1 MSVEP
6 WINWQFHKTPR
17 WLDPRVAF
25 SRASVGRTDSRIGLV
40 SAVPANVGRWR
51 FNPTTRLCEGLLC
64 EPQRT
69 NLILWSE
76 DFTNAAW
83 TASSLTP
90 TANTI
95 AAPDGTTTADTLAV
109 TGAGGKIS
117 QAIAITAGRGIAYGP
132 YLKANATSWAIVSL
146 SDGTNSVDCW
156 FNLASGPVGT
166 RTNGGTGSG
175 TSVLYSNAWV
185 ELAANGFWRC
195 AVEVTTS
202 VATAVVLSI
211 APTSADN
218 TPSATGNSC
227 YAWGAQGEADATLTN
242 LTSYIPT
249 TSAAVTRSADNLSL
263 AISQSQFPGD
273 RGTMVFEW
281 TQRTIPVVTGGP
293 AIVLGGL
300 GNASGF
306 TDFIYVSRTAATALG
321 LNYSVGGVGTP
332 LLQKTCAFTPGTIYR
347 LAITWQTG
355 RLAWSLDG
363 GAVTATTSNVNAH
376 TNLARLAIGY
386 SPWGA
391 SSTTI
396 SSNVVHRAF
405 LYAPHTVTDALLQ
418 QLTAP

>member
-1 MSVEP
+1 
-6 WINWQFHKTPR
+6 
-17 WLDPRVAF
+17 
-25 SRASVGRTDSRIGLV
+25 VGRIDSRTGLI
-40 SAVPANVGRWR
+40 SAVPANAGRWR

-76 DFTNAAW
+76 DFTNPAW
-83 TASSLTP
+83 TASNLTP
-90 TANTI
+90 TANTTT
-95 AAPDGTTTADTLAV
+95 APDGTSTADTLAA

-117 QAIAITAGRGIAYGP
+117 QAIAITAGRGVAYGP
-132 YLKANATSWAIVSL
+132 YLKANATSWAILTL

-156 FNLASGPVGT
+156 FNLASGAVGT
-166 RTNGGTGSG
+166 RSGGGTAGG
-175 TSVLYSNAWV
+175 TSLQYSNAWI
-185 ELAANGFWRC
+185 EPGANGFWRC

-202 VATAVVLSI
+202 VAVAVTLSI

-218 TPSATGNSC
+218 TVSTSGNSC
-227 YAWGAQGEADATLTN
+227 YAWGAQAEADATLTN

-249 TSAAVTRSADNLSL
+249 TSATVTRSADNLSL
-263 AISQSQFPGD
+263 AISSAQFPGD

-281 TQRTIPVVTGGP
+281 TQRPIPVVTGGS

-306 TDFIYVSRTAATALG
+306 TDFIYVSRTAATAIG

-347 LAITWQTG
+347 LGITWQIG

-363 GAVTATTSNVNAH
+363 GAVTSTTSNVNAQ
-376 TNLARLAIGY
+376 TNLARLAVGF
-386 SPWGA
+386 SPWG
-391 SSTTI
+391 SSSSNI